1 MKWRPRVNTRRK
13 IKGLPV
19 LFFALFQNVLGPTGL
34 PGQARPQQH
43 PPSGKQQSQ
52 ENIGGETG
60 SDVVAVSRATHLV
73 IGSVIV
79 FFLPCSGSGSGSKAA
94 AAAGA

>member
-34 PGQARPQQH
+34 PGRARPQQH
-43 PPSGKQQSQ
+43 PPSGKQQSR
-52 ENIGGETG
+52 ENIGGGTG
-60 SDVVAVSRATHLV
+60 SDVVAVSLATHLV

-79 FFLPCSGSGSGSKAA
+79 FFLPRSGSGSEAA